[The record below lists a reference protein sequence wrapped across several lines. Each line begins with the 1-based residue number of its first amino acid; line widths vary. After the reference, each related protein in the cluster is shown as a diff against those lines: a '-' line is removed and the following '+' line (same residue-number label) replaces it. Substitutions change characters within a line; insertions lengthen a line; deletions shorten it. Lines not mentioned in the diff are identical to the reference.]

1 MRDQPAHMR
10 QRALGWAGLVCCGCP
25 PSRLQRRL
33 RVPTGIFL
41 RRRVAARPPAVCP
54 AETHHPRAT
63 ATTTTYHSLRLP
75 SFAQANAAPGS
86 LPLLVSRRAGWLA
99 EARWLDGRPFKVYRS
114 HQSPAHAHSG
124 AMQRSAPLCLVRR
137 DSVCRL
143 SPLPLADDHDDV
155 MPRIV
160 ALLAETAP
168 PRGPC
173 SPPMTL
179 RAALSSRPCFFWAK
193 CAALDLAM

>member
-1 MRDQPAHMR
+1 MP
-10 QRALGWAGLVCCGCP
+10 QRALGWAGWSAVAAPLRASNGDFGCRPASFCAAALP
-25 PSRLQRRL
+25 P
-33 RVPTGIFL
+33 
-41 RRRVAARPPAVCP
+41 ARPPSARRKPTTHGPRPPPPPTTRCVCRP
-54 AETHHPRAT
+54 SPRPMP
-63 ATTTTYHSLRLP
+63 R
-75 SFAQANAAPGS
+75 PGPCLS
-86 LPLLVSRRAGWLA
+86 WCLAGLAGWQ
-99 EARWLDGRPFKVYRS
+99 RQDGWTGALSRFYRS

-155 MPRIV
+155 MRRIV